1 MHWSTNLFAWLAI
14 LAMLGCFKAWANRT
28 TPFASYMTRSSYGIY
43 IVHYLIIAAL
53 GYMLKLY
60 TSLPPVADYLILLV
74 AVFTLSP
81 IIYELLRRIPFIR
94 WAVLG
99 MGKSNQSNP
108 SNLSTQTNQ
117 Q

>member
-1 MHWSTNLFAWLAI
+1 MAYTLS
-14 LAMLGCFKAWANRT
+14 
-28 TPFASYMTRSSYGIY
+28 
-43 IVHYLIIAAL
+43 L

-81 IIYELLRRIPFIR
+81 ALYELLRRIPFIR

-99 MGKSNQSNP
+99 IGKSNQSNL
-108 SNLSTQTNQ
+108 NTHSTPTNQ